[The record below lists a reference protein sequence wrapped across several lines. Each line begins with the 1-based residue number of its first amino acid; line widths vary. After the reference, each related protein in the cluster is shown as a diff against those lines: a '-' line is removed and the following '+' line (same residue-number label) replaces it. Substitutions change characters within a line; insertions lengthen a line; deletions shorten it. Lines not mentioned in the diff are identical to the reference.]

1 MEMGYRDIQARK
13 VKPYATQEQIDM
25 GNMKADLAT
34 FTFFLVL
41 FAVFISQTDWLSVP
55 LVF

>member
-13 VKPYATQEQIDM
+13 VKTYATQKQIDM
-25 GNMKADLAT
+25 GNLKADLAL
-34 FTFFLVL
+34 FVFLL
-41 FAVFISQTDWLSVP
+41 LLLAVFISQTDWLSAP